1 MKFLIYSG
9 LVILLFSCAQ
19 SSETEYLMADMEVS
33 GEFLFEGPNSL
44 QGKLK
49 NPMENISKEKGIDP
63 AKIQSIYLKSCTVEF
78 PDEESQSI
86 VENIL
91 VQVVSDQ
98 LNLVSVATINGI
110 PESSPISIP
119 GSAEQD
125 ILPYL
130 KDQSSMLVLDANLKN
145 DVDVLKCSVDFTLKI
160 LYNN

>member
-9 LVILLFSCAQ
+9 LLLLLLSCAQ
-19 SSETEYLMADMEVS
+19 NSETVYTIADMEVS

-49 NPMENISKEKGIDP
+49 NPMEAISKEKGIDP
-63 AKIQSIYLKSCTVEF
+63 SKIQSVYLKSCTVEF
-78 PDEESQSI
+78 PDEESQAI

-98 LNLVSVATINGI
+98 LNLVSIATINGI
-110 PESSPISIP
+110 PESGPISIS

-130 KDQSSMLVLDANLKN
+130 KDQSSTLVLDANLKS
-145 DVDVLKCSVDFTLKI
+145 DADDLKCKVDFTLRI
-160 LYNN
+160 VHNN